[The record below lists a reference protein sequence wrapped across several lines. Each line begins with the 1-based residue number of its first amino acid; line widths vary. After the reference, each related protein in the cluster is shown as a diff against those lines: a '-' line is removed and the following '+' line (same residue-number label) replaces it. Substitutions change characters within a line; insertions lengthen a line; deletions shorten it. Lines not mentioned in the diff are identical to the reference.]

1 MVFPALGILK
11 LLGKSANCKWGFSM
25 KAIKELTVD
34 QMTRR
39 VIRYIPELSYEFVFS
54 CIRTSPERG
63 MTVLSVSGWLEYFD
77 SCLIDN
83 QKEVNLC

>member
-1 MVFPALGILK
+1 
-11 LLGKSANCKWGFSM
+11 M

-34 QMTRR
+34 QMTKR

-54 CIRTSPERG
+54 CICNNPEYG
-63 MTVLSVSGWLEYFD
+63 MTVVSVSRWLEYFD

-83 QKEVNLC
+83 IKEVKLC